1 MRLARVGLRR
11 RLLLARGEHASI
23 RRNSADQLVLEQQPQ
38 RVCVYFY
45 FETMRFTFR
54 WSSVLTPGATG
65 VVHPVSVPPRRSC
78 PRRRRRPRRAVCAR
92 DVARAE
98 TPPSDGRR
106 WRGGDRQGRAARR
119 AWAVRRRAGGCHA
132 QHTTCTI
139 CPFELSR
146 TAPLGA
152 VAAAHP
158 GRQAAAD
165 EKRTSKR
172 SEPRRRVSAS
182 AGNCAARG
190 VRSAR
195 NCAAHGARSARAEG
209 RALRTFEGASGERTR
224 GRPEW
229 AVEAWT
235 ASKAIDPCDRPR
247 SARASSAS
255 SLRAQL
261 L

>member
-1 MRLARVGLRR
+1 MHATTEPTFTSSLRARR
-11 RLLLARGEHASI
+11 RRSRRRCLRPRCTKSRAQHASI

-172 SEPRRRVSAS
+172 SEPRRRVSVGGQLRGAWS
-182 AGNCAARG
+182 AK
-190 VRSAR
+190 
-195 NCAAHGARSARAEG
+195 
-209 RALRTFEGASGERTR
+209 RTR
-224 GRPEW
+224 R
-229 AVEAWT
+229 V
-235 ASKAIDPCDRPR
+235 
-247 SARASSAS
+247 
-255 SLRAQL
+255 
-261 L
+261 